1 MNNVISQ
8 RSLDQLPAEIW
19 FRILDNLPGE
29 AVRNFLYTCKKSFS
43 DFLWYFATREARN
56 GLIHAAKHKDRNL
69 LRKILSI
76 DEVDVNMEDE
86 DGKTALC
93 FAVESADERMV
104 RALIARSN
112 INTQKPL
119 RHAIMQ
125 QEDDM
130 VELILQSG
138 NVNLDAT
145 DCLRETMLHDAVLYG
160 GPIIAELLASQARSS
175 DFEKVNEVGMTP
187 LHWAIRYGY
196 EEVMDMYFSTRKARS
211 NEHILENDL
220 LLYAIKR
227 RREFVAL
234 EILRLQGFQL
244 ATYPQGD
251 VLLRRARREG
261 LILVVAE
268 LQLQTTDAN
277 TTGNE
282 GLNATQ
288 YASRGRNQAIESRL
302 VESGVSPHADESA
315 LWATAQQ
322 GDFETFR
329 LLLLYK
335 GYGPIFHNSVCLQ
348 HAIRGRDER
357 IIARVLRRTA
367 HIDYNVVLV
376 AVESDVAD
384 LLLLVIERLRSASTQ
399 INLGDLLLHAIQH
412 DSVSVIELLLNKLHA
427 DPCYASSGRTALSYA
442 AERGCL
448 AVISLLLS
456 HVEVNP
462 NLRDGDGRIPLDY
475 VLESFAPCQQN
486 LRLLALDSRTAP
498 SSFGDK
504 GLAMMASLRTAR
516 QYWLLKHLRERG
528 FEDKGFRKRRV
539 APVNTPNKMKRYSPR
554 SRHTKLGGLLGKG
567 T

>member
-8 RSLDQLPAEIW
+8 RSLDQFPAEIW

-43 DFLWYFATREARN
+43 DFLWYFATREANN
-56 GLIHAAKHKDRNL
+56 GLIHAAKNKDRNL

-86 DGKTALC
+86 DGETALC
-93 FAVESADERMV
+93 FAVKSSDKVML

-125 QEDDM
+125 QEDDI

-160 GPIIAELLASQARSS
+160 GPVIAELLASQARSS
-175 DFEKVNEVGMTP
+175 DFEKFNE
-187 LHWAIRYGY
+187 AER
-196 EEVMDMYFSTRKARS
+196 RK
-211 NEHILENDL
+211 
-220 LLYAIKR
+220 
-227 RREFVAL
+227 EFVAL
-234 EILRLQGFQL
+234 QILYHRGFRL

-251 VLLRRARREG
+251 VLLHRAFREG
-261 LILVVAE
+261 LELVVAE

-277 TTGNE
+277 TTGDE
-282 GLNATQ
+282 DLNAMQ
-288 YASRGRNQAIESRL
+288 HASRGRNLAIESRL

-357 IIARVLRRTA
+357 IIARALRMTA
-367 HIDYNVVLV
+367 RIDYNVVLV
-376 AVESDVAD
+376 AVESDMPD
-384 LLLLVIERLRSASTQ
+384 LLMLVMERLRRAATQ

-427 DPCYASSGRTALSYA
+427 NPCYATSGRPALSYA
-442 AERGCL
+442 AERGCT

-456 HVEVNP
+456 HGEVDP
-462 NLRDGDGRIPLDY
+462 NLQDGDGRIPLDY
-475 VLESFAPCQQN
+475 VLDSSEPCRQN
-486 LRLLALDSRTAP
+486 LRLLALDFRTEP

-516 QYWLLKHLRERG
+516 QYWLLEHLRERG
-528 FEDKGFRKRRV
+528 FEDKGFSKRR
-539 APVNTPNKMKRYSPR
+539 ATRINTPNKMKR
-554 SRHTKLGGLLGKG
+554 L
-567 T
+567 

>member
-8 RSLDQLPAEIW
+8 RSLDQFPAEIW

-43 DFLWYFATREARN
+43 DFLWYFATREANN

-69 LRKILSI
+69 LRKILSL

-86 DGKTALC
+86 DGETALC
-93 FAVESADERMV
+93 FAVKSSDKVML

-125 QEDDM
+125 QEDDI

-138 NVNLDAT
+138 NVNLGAT

-160 GPIIAELLASQARSS
+160 GPVIAELLASQARSS
-175 DFEKVNEVGMTP
+175 DFEKFNKAGMTP

-196 EEVMDMYFSTRKARS
+196 EEVMDIYFSTRKARS

-220 LLYAIKR
+220 LLYAIER
-227 RREFVAL
+227 RKEFVAL
-234 EILRLQGFQL
+234 QILYHRGFRL

-251 VLLRRARREG
+251 VLLHRAFREG
-261 LILVVAE
+261 LELVVAE

-277 TTGNE
+277 TTGDE
-282 GLNATQ
+282 DLNATQ
-288 YASRGRNQAIESRL
+288 HASRGRNLAIESRL

-357 IIARVLRRTA
+357 IIARALRMTA
-367 HIDYNVVLV
+367 RIDYNVILV
-376 AVESDVAD
+376 AVESDMPD
-384 LLLLVIERLRSASTQ
+384 LLLLVMERLRRAATQ

-427 DPCYASSGRTALSYA
+427 NPCYATSGRPALSYA
-442 AERGCL
+442 AERGCT

-456 HVEVNP
+456 HGEVDP
-462 NLRDGDGRIPLDY
+462 NLQDGDGRIPLDY
-475 VLESFAPCQQN
+475 VLDSSEPCRQN
-486 LRLLALDSRTAP
+486 LRLLALDFRTEP
-498 SSFGDK
+498 SSFGDE

-516 QYWLLKHLRERG
+516 QYWLLEHLRERG

-539 APVNTPNKMKRYSPR
+539 TRINTPNKMKRYSLR
-554 SRHTKLGGLLGKG
+554 SRHTKL
-567 T
+567 